1 MMNPQD
7 FKQGQLHQASEDSQ
21 TKQLKVELGFAREQ
35 IETLEAKCKAT
46 LLENMNL
53 KEENARLN
61 ELAAQA
67 ILLQQNE
74 DQAVNAPDD

>member
-1 MMNPQD
+1 MNPQD
-7 FKQGQLHQASEDSQ
+7 FKQAQPPSMNVDSQ

-35 IETLEAKCKAT
+35 IETLESKCKAI

-61 ELAAQA
+61 ELAA
-67 ILLQQNE
+67 
-74 DQAVNAPDD
+74 

>member
-1 MMNPQD
+1 MNPQD
-7 FKQGQLHQASEDSQ
+7 FKQAQPPSMNVDSQ

-67 ILLQQNE
+67 VLLQQSE
-74 DQAVNAPDD
+74 D

>member
-7 FKQGQLHQASEDSQ
+7 FKQAQPPSMNVDSQ

-67 ILLQQNE
+67 VLLQQSE
-74 DQAVNAPDD
+74 D